1 MSKLKSILI
10 LGPAHPFRGGL
21 SGFNHTLA
29 RTFRAMGFDCRLFT
43 FTTQYPRLLFPG
55 SSQLTDEPAPQDLS
69 ISRELSSINPW
80 SWWRTGRRIKRLKPD
95 LLIIRYWIPAM
106 APAFGTVAR
115 IARRA
120 GVRTIAL
127 LDNVIPHEKRPM
139 DTVLTRYFIDSME
152 GFIYMSEQVYRDL
165 RQFTADKPALFSP
178 HPMFTQYGEAMPRE
192 EACARLGLDPTL
204 HYTLFFGYIRDYKGL
219 DLLYEAWARLKKA
232 GWLNHRHRLLVAGE
246 YYGGRERYER
256 LLQELDLQQEVIL
269 FDRFIP
275 EGEVRW
281 FFSAA
286 DLVCQPYRSA
296 TQSGVTQVAY
306 WFDVPMVVTDVG
318 GLREI
323 VPDGEVGYVTAP
335 EPEAIAAAIRRFYD
349 EQKAESFRAQILRY
363 RERFTWEK
371 MVQNFEALY
380 DRLGD
385 TSRG

>member
-29 RTFRAMGFDCRLFT
+29 RTFRAMGLACRLFT

-55 SSQLTDEPAPQDLS
+55 TSQLTDEPAPEDLT

-80 SWWRTGRRIKRLKPD
+80 TWWRTGRRVKRLRPD
-95 LLIIRYWIPAM
+95 LLIVRYWIPAM

-115 IARRA
+115 MARWA

-139 DTVLTRYFIDSME
+139 DSWLTRYFIGSMD
-152 GFIYMSEQVYRDL
+152 GFIYMSEQVHRDL
-165 RQFTADKPALFSP
+165 RQFTADKPAVFSP
-178 HPMFTQYGEAMPRE
+178 HPMFTQYGEPLPRE
-192 EACARLGLDPTL
+192 EACKRLGLDPGL

-219 DLLYEAWARLKKA
+219 DLLYEAWAVLKKA
-232 GWLNHRHRLLVAGE
+232 GWLKNHRLVVAGE
-246 YYGGRERYER
+246 YYSGRERYER
-256 LLQELDLQQEVIL
+256 LLRELDIQDEVLL
-269 FDRFIP
+269 FDRFIA
-275 EGEVRW
+275 EGEVRL

-286 DLVCQPYRSA
+286 DLVCQPYRTA

-323 VPDGEVGYVTAP
+323 VPDGQVGYVTAP

-349 EQKAESFRAQILRY
+349 EHRSEEFRSQILHY
-363 RERFTWEK
+363 RERFTWEG
-371 MVQNFEALY
+371 MARNFVDLY
-380 DRLGD
+380 DRLAEKPQG
-385 TSRG
+385 

>member
-1 MSKLKSILI
+1 
-10 LGPAHPFRGGL
+10 
-21 SGFNHTLA
+21 
-29 RTFRAMGFDCRLFT
+29 MGFDCRLFT

-246 YYGGRERYER
+246 YYGGRERYDFVRSVYSRRGGPMVLFGGRSGLSALSLGNPEWGHSSR
-256 LLQELDLQQEVIL
+256 LL
-269 FDRFIP
+269 
-275 EGEVRW
+275 VR
-281 FFSAA
+281 
-286 DLVCQPYRSA
+286 C
-296 TQSGVTQVAY
+296 
-306 WFDVPMVVTDVG
+306 
-318 GLREI
+318 
-323 VPDGEVGYVTAP
+323 PDGGNRCGRLAG
-335 EPEAIAAAIRRFYD
+335 
-349 EQKAESFRAQILRY
+349 
-363 RERFTWEK
+363 
-371 MVQNFEALY
+371 
-380 DRLGD
+380 DRSG
-385 TSRG
+385 R